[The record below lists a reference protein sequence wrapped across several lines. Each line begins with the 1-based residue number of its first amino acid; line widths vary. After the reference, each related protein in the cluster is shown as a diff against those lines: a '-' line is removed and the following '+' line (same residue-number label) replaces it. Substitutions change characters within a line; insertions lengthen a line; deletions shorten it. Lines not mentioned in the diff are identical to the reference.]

1 MALERIKMSAL
12 CSPQATGPLYWGLRS
27 SVQLMHSRIVRSG
40 TLVAFVSD
48 SHIDWDPGCDG
59 FEYPEELEALFDEL
73 TNREGLVELFVAGG
87 FFDILQIGGVSD
99 GTNRA
104 LLTIERPEYEQL
116 FAVLRRF
123 EGSQGKYVIYLPG
136 NHDAES
142 FLNPEIQ
149 ETLR

>member
-1 MALERIKMSAL
+1 
-12 CSPQATGPLYWGLRS
+12 
-27 SVQLMHSRIVRSG
+27 MHSRIVRSG
-40 TLVAFVSD
+40 TLVAFVSN

-142 FLNPEIQ
+142 FLNPESQ
-149 ETLR
+149 KALR